1 MLIHYD
7 VGKDPIFMK
16 SFKFINL
23 ILALCLIVTLTVRVS
38 GIIIPEKTKGDGTD
52 KLKKVS
58 TEQITFAGIPM
69 EISSSEETITEKTT
83 KAKTSKKKKEE
94 TTTSNVDLTKYL
106 QAAAR
111 DSKYYVTWKQCS
123 PAWGNETIND
133 SENTMTNSG
142 CSITSQSILIK
153 MSGYAKTDDFTP
165 LTYLRW
171 AEENG
176 EHFSNCALSTGAV
189 SSYTEGNL
197 YLAKS
202 VRDKKY
208 NDEKKLYKLA
218 KWGYDNGY
226 YMIMHISRVKGAG
239 HYMPII
245 AFDTEAEKVYVN
257 EIGRNTLTGLL
268 DFTGYFGDDNPDTI
282 MDGIDFYKCK
292 TSTFKQF
299 CEKGDDYIQKEV
311 RRLRANYFKEEETKK
326 SKKKATIKEE
336 KNTSKKAKKNSPKTN
351 DSKKQ
356 STQTETTKTN
366 TESNSNNRPNVK
378 EPEETTKKIVV
389 ETTAEKENV
398 TTSEAVGE

>member
-1 MLIHYD
+1 MSTYRY
-7 VGKDPIFMK
+7 GKDPIFMK

-38 GIIIPEKTKGDGTD
+38 GIILPEKTKGDGTNQ
-52 KLKKVS
+52 LKEVS
-58 TEQITFAGIPM
+58 AEQVTFAGIPL
-69 EISSSEETITEKTT
+69 ETPSPSETITQKET
-83 KAKTSKKKKEE
+83 KAKASKKKEEE
-94 TTTSNVDLTKYL
+94 TTTSNIDLTKYL
-106 QAAAR
+106 QAAAK

-123 PAWGNETIND
+123 PAWGNEKINN
-133 SENTMTNSG
+133 SEDTMTNSG
-142 CSITSQSILIK
+142 CTITSQSILIK

-176 EHFSNCALSTGAV
+176 EHFSNSALSSGAV
-189 SSYTEGNL
+189 SSYTKGNL

-239 HYMPII
+239 HYMPVI
-245 AFDTEAEKVYVN
+245 AFDTKAEKVYVN

-268 DFTGYFGDDNPDTI
+268 DFTGYFGEDNPDTI
-282 MDGIDFYKCK
+282 MDGIDFYRCK

-299 CEKGDDYIQKEV
+299 CEKGDEYIQKEV
-311 RRLRANYFKEEETKK
+311 RRLRENYFKEEETKK
-326 SKKKATIKEE
+326 AKKKATIKEE
-336 KNTSKKAKKNSPKTN
+336 KKTSKKAKENTAGKN

-356 STQTETTKTN
+356 STKTET
-366 TESNSNNRPNVK
+366 ESTTTANIRTQ
-378 EPEETTKKIVV
+378 EETTKKIVE
-389 ETTAEKENV
+389 ETTTEKENV
-398 TTSEAVGE
+398 PTNEAMGE